1 MKKFIWLVLIVLFFA
16 RLWTGSSRP
25 PELPAESVEL
35 FITRAIDGDTLLSA
49 EGHRI
54 RLLGVDT
61 PETKHPDR
69 PPEPLGKEASDF
81 TARLVNGKRVRVVF
95 DRERYD
101 NYQRLLAYV
110 YIGDLLL
117 NELLIENGLSEA
129 ETQFPFRSDMK
140 RRFEQAEERARQAR
154 VGIWM
159 LPQNSSTP

>member
-1 MKKFIWLVLIVLFFA
+1 MKKLLWLALVAFIFA
-16 RLWTGSSRP
+16 RIWIGSTRP
-25 PELPAESVEL
+25 PELPADSVEL
-35 FITRAIDGDTLLSA
+35 LITRAIDGDTLLSS

-69 PPEPLGKEASDF
+69 PVELFGKEASDF
-81 TARLVNGKRVRVVF
+81 TSRLVDGKVVRVVF

-117 NELLIENGLSEA
+117 NELLIENGYSAA

-140 RRFEQAEERARQAR
+140 KRFAQAEERAKQAR
-154 VGIWM
+154 AGIWG
-159 LPQNSSTP
+159 LATQSVKH